1 MDVTDIAIALM
12 ELLGGPGTAL
22 VIAAE
27 ALFPPIPGEILLPF
41 AGVSAATNGQ
51 HVVVPLLWTTAGSVL
66 GGLGVYSVA
75 RALGLRRT
83 RAVVR
88 RLPLLE
94 ERDLDTA
101 MRFFARWGFPAVML
115 ARFVPMVRTFISVP
129 AGIERM
135 PVWLFALATGLG
147 SGIWNAVFVIAGY
160 VFGQAGGEA
169 LEGFVRLYSG
179 IVGGLGVLAVAGFV
193 IQRMRRRHSTRA
205 AAGGSAP
212 SARPASSPQEPA
224 SPPAAPAPPTLEE

>member
-1 MDVTDIAIALM
+1 MDVTSLAIALM

-27 ALFPPIPGEILLPF
+27 ALFPPIPGEVLLPF
-41 AGVSAATNGQ
+41 AGVTAAANGQ
-51 HVVVPLLWTTAGSVL
+51 HVLVPIAWTTAGSVL
-66 GGLGVYSVA
+66 GGLGVYAVG

-83 RAVVR
+83 TALVR

-94 ERDLDTA
+94 EEDVARA
-101 MRFFARWGFPAVML
+101 MRFFARFGFPAVML

-147 SGIWNAVFVIAGY
+147 SGIWNAVFVVAGY
-160 VFGQAGGEA
+160 LFGQAGGEA
-169 LEGFVRLYSG
+169 LEGFVRIYSA
-179 IVGGLGVLAVAGFV
+179 VVAG
-193 IQRMRRRHSTRA
+193 IGLLALLGIATQRLRARRRRA
-205 AAGGSAP
+205 DARRAGADEGAP
-212 SARPASSPQEPA
+212 SEGAT
-224 SPPAAPAPPTLEE
+224 PPTLEE